1 MNPLE
6 KSLALLQKYLKET
19 PKEVLQ
25 QEFDEFNQAHF
36 EGVTIHEY
44 FRLFEQHYWSVSPTI
59 VEPVSIPAIETIW
72 NPSID
77 KIVIAP
83 SFLVK
88 CHETTPDN
96 YAGNYNYAMA
106 A

>member
-25 QEFDEFNQAHF
+25 QKFDELNQAHF
-36 EGVTIHEY
+36 EGVTIQAY
-44 FRLFEQHYWSVSPTI
+44 FQLFEQHYWEVSPTM
-59 VEPVSIPAIETIW
+59 VEPISMPTIEPIW
-72 NPSID
+72 SRPD
-77 KIVIAP
+77 EKIVVVT

-88 CHETTPDN
+88 ECVLEQN
-96 YAGNYNYAMA
+96 FANYNYAMA